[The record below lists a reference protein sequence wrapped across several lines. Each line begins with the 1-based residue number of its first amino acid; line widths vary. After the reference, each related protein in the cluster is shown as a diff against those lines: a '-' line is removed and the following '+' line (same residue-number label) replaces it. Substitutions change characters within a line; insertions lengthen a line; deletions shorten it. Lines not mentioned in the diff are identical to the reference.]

1 MKMKEHLQRN
11 LFNSVHIQH
20 KHFHF
25 YVFLSQLI
33 EIFAYF
39 HLVVIITCIL
49 YSVVVTLESH
59 CASLAGFDAGLAL
72 VIAKE

>member
-11 LFNSVHIQH
+11 LFSSVHIQH

-39 HLVVIITCIL
+39 HLVVIITCVFYIL
-49 YSVVVTLESH
+49 L
-59 CASLAGFDAGLAL
+59 
-72 VIAKE
+72 

>member
-25 YVFLSQLI
+25 YVFLSFI
-33 EIFAYF
+33 SIFAYF

-49 YSVVVTLESH
+49 YSVVVTLESC
-59 CASLAGFDAGLAL
+59 CASLAGFAAGLAL